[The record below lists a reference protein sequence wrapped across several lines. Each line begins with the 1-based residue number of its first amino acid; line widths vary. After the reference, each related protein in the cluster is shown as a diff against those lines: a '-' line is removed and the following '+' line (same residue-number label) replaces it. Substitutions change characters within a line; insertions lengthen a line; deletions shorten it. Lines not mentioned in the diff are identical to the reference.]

1 MLLALTRAVPRSID
15 CCELTHLA
23 RTPIDYARAVE
34 EHERYEAA
42 LMDLGCRVER
52 LPDTPDQPDSV
63 FVEDTAV
70 VFDDLAVIA
79 RPGAPSRRGE
89 VATAIAALSRYR
101 RLAFIQAP
109 GTLDGGDVLVAPGSV
124 FVGDTPRTNAEG
136 ARQLAAFVSPLGY
149 EVVRVPVRKCLHL
162 KSAVSSLP
170 SAGFPSEGLPS
181 EGLLSKVGHRASG
194 IEGRSVASASRPKL
208 LINRNWI
215 DATRFAGFDLIDVDP
230 FEPAAANVLAIGDRV
245 MCADEFPRTR
255 AKIDGFGF
263 VTLSV
268 PAGELAKAEGGLT
281 CGSLVFPT
289 FDIRPA

>member
-1 MLLALTRAVPRSID
+1 VLLALTRAVPKSID
-15 CCELTHLA
+15 RCELTHLA
-23 RTPIDYARAVE
+23 RTPIDYARAME

-52 LPDTPDQPDSV
+52 LPDAPDQPDSV

-70 VFDDLAVIA
+70 VFDDFAVIA
-79 RPGAPSRRGE
+79 RPGAASRRGE
-89 VATAIAALSRYR
+89 IATTIAALSRYR

-149 EVVRVPVRKCLHL
+149 GVVRVPVTKCLHL
-162 KSAVSSLP
+162 KSAVSNLP
-170 SAGFPSEGLPS
+170 PDGGPD
-181 EGLLSKVGHRASG
+181 VSG
-194 IEGRSVASASRPKL
+194 IERRSVASAFRPKL
-208 LINRNWI
+208 LINRDWI
-215 DATRFAGFDLIDVDP
+215 DADRFAAFDLVDVDP
-230 FEPAAANVLAIGDRV
+230 FEPAAANVLAIGGRV
-245 MCADEFPRTR
+245 LCADEFPRTR
-255 AKIDGFGF
+255 ARIEARGF
-263 VTLSV
+263 VTRSV

-289 FDIRPA
+289 FNIRPRVSPI